1 MKKTSTLARFLL
13 FDMSL
18 YKFLDVIGEQQAPV
32 VFDLN
37 HIPIPPLDG
46 KQLPDL
52 LGWMTCIPT
61 GILEDR
67 IKRIGVTQSTRCSPP
82 SMMLAP
88 SAIEQNFPISSLD

>member
-67 IKRIGVTQSTRCSPP
+67 IKRIGGHPIHT
-82 SMMLAP
+82 MLTTKHDVGTIGNRTELP
-88 SAIEQNFPISSLD
+88 NLQP